1 MKTKLIIKSSFI
13 LLIALVSVCLSVIA
27 LKEINKEENNKKEDN
42 SIILDYRILDK
53 SNYCNET
60 LELIYED
67 ENNSYYLPCIKSNL
81 IYIEYNTGEIILLED
96 ALKEININS
105 LIEHGLEVIV
115 ESRGEND

>member
-27 LKEINKEENNKKEDN
+27 LRRINKDENYKKDDD

-53 SNYCNET
+53 SNYCDET
-60 LELIYED
+60 RELIYED
-67 ENNSYYLPCIKSNL
+67 ENNSYYLPCVKSNL
-81 IYIEYNTGEIILLED
+81 IYLEYNTGEIELLED
-96 ALKEININS
+96 AIKEIDINS

-115 ESRGEND
+115 ESRHKND